1 MLAACRAFI
10 PWISGGDWPGSL
22 NACRSGRT
30 RAQLSENQAQ
40 DSDDNGDR
48 SNKELRDTHH
58 GLMARSPLSE
68 PLVSTGGRRGR
79 ITRSQTDPDGHHE
92 RRENQSNS
100 CDQQ

>member
-1 MLAACRAFI
+1 MGAR
-10 PWISGGDWPGSL
+10 
-22 NACRSGRT
+22 
-30 RAQLSENQAQ
+30 LSEDQAQ
-40 DSDDNGDR
+40 DSDDNGYR
-48 SNKELRDTHH
+48 SNKELRDAHH

-79 ITRSQTDPDGHHE
+79 ITRSQTDPDGHQE